1 MSEILH
7 PILINNNYLESLS
20 YLVVPFYL
28 LVGCVVL
35 SLFSHVQLVVTLWTV
50 AFQASLSMGFSR
62 QEYWSELPCPPP
74 GDLPEAGIE
83 PASPASPA
91 LADRFITTSTTWEF
105 SLVGY
110 WNLNSAIVYF
120 HKVY

>member
-1 MSEILH
+1 M
-7 PILINNNYLESLS
+7 
-20 YLVVPFYL
+20 
-28 LVGCVVL
+28 L

>member
-20 YLVVPFYL
+20 YLVAPFYL

-83 PASPASPA
+83 PASTASPA